1 MASRLEINR
10 TSMTDLTQIKEIRD
24 ICTQICDIYRNKMD
38 QAGYDKNGELYNFK
52 EIVEYKDNLFEIS
65 FDLPQYFPFAENG
78 RRPGKFPPPDV
89 ILKWV
94 QFKRLVPRP
103 GRDGKIPSTNQLVY
117 LISRKIATKGTE
129 GKHLFEKTLDD
140 PNLDNLADKLV
151 ELITTEFEKEIEKY
165 IESL

>member
-1 MASRLEINR
+1 MEDPIKIIGVTEVCN
-10 TSMTDLTQIKEIRD
+10 QIA
-24 ICTQICDIYRNKMD
+24 DIYRKKMD
-38 QAGYDKNGELYNFK
+38 AADYNKQGELYNFK
-52 EIVEYKDNLFEIS
+52 WTTEWKDNLFEVY
-65 FDLPQYFPFAENG
+65 FDLPQYFHFAENG
-78 RRPGKFPPPDV
+78 RRPGKFPPPDA

-103 GRDGKIPSTNQLVY
+103 GRDGKVPSTNQLVY

-151 ELITTEFEKEIEKY
+151 ELITAEFEKEIEKY

>member
-1 MASRLEINR
+1 MEDPIKIIGVTEICN
-10 TSMTDLTQIKEIRD
+10 QIA
-24 ICTQICDIYRNKMD
+24 DIYRKKMD
-38 QAGYDKNGELYNFK
+38 AADYNKQGELYNFK
-52 EIVEYKDNLFEIS
+52 WTTEWKDNLFEVY
-65 FDLPQYFPFAENG
+65 FELPPYFYFAENG
-78 RRPGKFPPPDV
+78 RRPGKFPPPDA

-103 GRDGKIPSTNQLVY
+103 GRDGKVPSTNQLVY

-140 PNLDNLADKLV
+140 PNLDNIADKLV
-151 ELITTEFEKEIEKY
+151 ELITAELEKEIEKY

>member
-1 MASRLEINR
+1 MEDPIKIIGVTEVCN
-10 TSMTDLTQIKEIRD
+10 QIA
-24 ICTQICDIYRNKMD
+24 DIYRKKMD
-38 QAGYDKNGELYNFK
+38 AADYNKQGELYNFK
-52 EIVEYKDNLFEIS
+52 WTTEWKDNLFELS
-65 FDLPQYFPFAENG
+65 VLVPDYFPFAENG
-78 RRPGKFPPPDV
+78 RRPGKFPPPDA

-103 GRDGKIPSTNQLVY
+103 GRDGKVPSTNQLVY

-140 PNLDNLADKLV
+140 PNLDNIADKLV
-151 ELITTEFEKEIEKY
+151 ELITAELEKEIEKY

>member
-1 MASRLEINR
+1 MENPINIIGVTEICN
-10 TSMTDLTQIKEIRD
+10 QIA
-24 ICTQICDIYRNKMD
+24 DIYRKKMD
-38 QAGYDKNGELYNFK
+38 AADYNKQGELYNFK
-52 EIVEYKDNLFEIS
+52 WTTEWKGNLFEVY
-65 FDLPQYFPFAENG
+65 FELPSYFPFAENG
-78 RRPGKFPPPDV
+78 RRPGKFPPPDA

-103 GRDGKIPSTNQLVY
+103 GRDGKVPSTNQLVY

-140 PNLDNLADKLV
+140 PSLDNLADKLV
-151 ELITTEFEKEIEKY
+151 ELITAEFEKEIEKY

>member
-1 MASRLEINR
+1 
-10 TSMTDLTQIKEIRD
+10 MTDLTQIKEIRD
-24 ICTQICDIYRNKMD
+24 ICTQICDIYRKKMD
-38 QAGYDKNGELYNFK
+38 AAGYDKNGELYNFK
-52 EIVEYKDNLFEIS
+52 WTTEWKDNLFEVY
-65 FDLPQYFPFAENG
+65 FDLPSYFPFSEYG

-103 GRDGKIPSTNQLVY
+103 GRDGKVPSTNQLVY

-129 GKHLFEKTLDD
+129 GKHLFQKTLDD
-140 PNLDNLADKLV
+140 PNLDNLANKLV
-151 ELITTEFEKEIEKY
+151 ELITAELEKEIEKY

>member
-1 MASRLEINR
+1 MEDPIKIIGVTEICN
-10 TSMTDLTQIKEIRD
+10 QIA
-24 ICTQICDIYRNKMD
+24 DIYRKKMD
-38 QAGYDKNGELYNFK
+38 AADYNKQGELYNFK
-52 EIVEYKDNLFEIS
+52 WTTEWKDNLFEIY
-65 FDLPQYFPFAENG
+65 FELPPYFHFAENG
-78 RRPGKFPPPDV
+78 RRPGKFPPPDA

-103 GRDGKIPSTNQLVY
+103 GRDGKVPSTNQLVY

-151 ELITTEFEKEIEKY
+151 ELITAEFEKEIEKY

>member
-1 MASRLEINR
+1 MEDPIKIIGVTEVCN
-10 TSMTDLTQIKEIRD
+10 QIA
-24 ICTQICDIYRNKMD
+24 DIYRKKMD
-38 QAGYDKNGELYNFK
+38 AADYNKQGELYNFK
-52 EIVEYKDNLFEIS
+52 WTTEWKDNLFEVN
-65 FDLPQYFPFAENG
+65 FDLPPYFPFAEYG
-78 RRPGKFPPPDV
+78 RRPGKFPPPDA

-103 GRDGKIPSTNQLVY
+103 GRDGKVPSTNQLVY

-140 PNLDNLADKLV
+140 PNLDNIADKLV
-151 ELITTEFEKEIEKY
+151 ELITAEFEKEIEKY

>member
-1 MASRLEINR
+1 MENPIKIIGVTEVCN
-10 TSMTDLTQIKEIRD
+10 QIA
-24 ICTQICDIYRNKMD
+24 DIYRKKMD
-38 QAGYDKNGELYNFK
+38 AADYNKQGELYNFK
-52 EIVEYKDNLFEIS
+52 WTTEWKDNLFEVY
-65 FDLPQYFPFAENG
+65 FDLPSYFPFAENG
-78 RRPGKFPPPDV
+78 RRPGKFPPPDA

-103 GRDGKIPSTNQLVY
+103 GRDGKVPSTNQLVY

-140 PNLDNLADKLV
+140 PILDNLADKLV
-151 ELITTEFEKEIEKY
+151 ELITAEFEKEIEKY

>member
-1 MASRLEINR
+1 MENPIKIIGVTEVCN
-10 TSMTDLTQIKEIRD
+10 QIA
-24 ICTQICDIYRNKMD
+24 DIYRKKMD
-38 QAGYDKNGELYNFK
+38 AADYNKQGELYNFK
-52 EIVEYKDNLFEIS
+52 WTTEWKDNLFEIA
-65 FDLPQYFPFAENG
+65 FDLPPYFHFAENG
-78 RRPGKFPPPDV
+78 RRPGKFPPPDA

-103 GRDGKIPSTNQLVY
+103 GRDGKVPSTNQLVY

-151 ELITTEFEKEIEKY
+151 ELITAELEKEIEKY

>member
-1 MASRLEINR
+1 MEDPIKIIGVTEVCN
-10 TSMTDLTQIKEIRD
+10 QIA
-24 ICTQICDIYRNKMD
+24 DIYRKKMD
-38 QAGYDKNGELYNFK
+38 AADYNKQGELYNFK
-52 EIVEYKDNLFEIS
+52 WTTEWKGNLFEVN
-65 FDLPQYFPFAENG
+65 FELPSYFPFAENG
-78 RRPGKFPPPDV
+78 RRPGKFPPPDA

-103 GRDGKIPSTNQLVY
+103 GRDGKVPSTNQLVY

-151 ELITTEFEKEIEKY
+151 ELITAEFEKEIEKY

>member
-1 MASRLEINR
+1 
-10 TSMTDLTQIKEIRD
+10 MTDLTQIKDIRD

-52 EIVEYKDNLFEIS
+52 WTTEWKDNLFEIA
-65 FDLPQYFPFAENG
+65 FDLPLYFYFAENG

-89 ILKWV
+89 ILKWI

-103 GRDGKIPSTNQLVY
+103 GRDGKVPSTNQLVY

-129 GKHLFEKTLDD
+129 GKHLFEKTLDG
-140 PNLDNLADKLV
+140 PNLDGLADKLV
-151 ELITTEFEKEIEKY
+151 ELITAEFEKEIEKY